1 MSYILKLNS
10 PDDLSPTQAKAAEK
24 IYRKHL
30 DEQIG
35 DASLVW
41 PVYQAYLKIVAIYG
55 EQPDDDLISEQEK
68 TILETWQQAELAA
81 ISHTFGENRYMGESR
96 FEIEAPHL

>member
-55 EQPDDDLISEQEK
+55 LFQQYIRK
-68 TILETWQQAELAA
+68 TGMNQTKKYPGNLPGI
-81 ISHTFGENRYMGESR
+81 F
-96 FEIEAPHL
+96 